1 MTTFVEGIGSVMDVF
16 FRCRKSDDDGVS
28 SIDDNGV
35 EIINLVGTVCGDN
48 NIGD

>member
-1 MTTFVEGIGSVMDVF
+1 MGVF
-16 FRCRKSDDDGVS
+16 FRCRKSDDDDDVS